1 MKNTFRL
8 LICVVLLAVTSLL
21 SQVAPIEATPGY
33 SATGVVQSESGGKL
47 YLNTNP
53 CGAPGDARIVI
64 FHDPYERT
72 RAASLVCYPNHFD
85 TVTVKQQ

>member
-1 MKNTFRL
+1 MKNIIRL
-8 LICVVLLAVTSLL
+8 LICGMLLAVTASL

-33 SATGVVQSESGGKL
+33 SATGVVQSEGGGRL

-53 CGAPGDARIVI
+53 CGTPGNARIVI
-64 FHDPYERT
+64 FHDPYQKT
-72 RAASLVCYPNHFD
+72 KAGSLDCYPNHFD